1 MTILSELDKKNV
13 DMEKIAKKTLKDK
26 RLISDLLEGVLSKKD
41 EIRFN
46 SHNVLML
53 ISKKHPEM
61 IYNRWDFFEDLL
73 NSDNNYQKYIAIHI
87 IANLAEFD
95 TENKFEKIFERY
107 YNILAGNGT
116 MVAGHLVGN
125 SGKIAKA
132 KPKLQTKITNKLLNI
147 DDIHQG
153 KQKELIKAYAI
164 EAFDEYFNES
174 KNKKEILEFVNKQ
187 LKSESPKTRKKAE
200 EFLKKWKIN

>member
-1 MTILSELDKKNV
+1 MTILAELDNKDV
-13 DMEKIAKKTLKDK
+13 DVEKIAKKILKDNK
-26 RLISDLLEGVLSKKD
+26 IISELLEGVLSKKD

-53 ISKKHPEM
+53 ISKEHPEM
-61 IYNRWDFFEDLL
+61 IYNEWDFFEDLL

-87 IANLAEFD
+87 IANLTEFD

-107 YNILAGNGT
+107 YSILAGNGT

-174 KNKKEILEFVNKQ
+174 KNKKEIVEFVKKQ
-187 LKSESPKTRKKAE
+187 LKSESPKTRKKAK
-200 EFLKKWKIN
+200 EFLKKWDK